1 MTLKK
6 IWNFI
11 WHSNS
16 LLSWVVNIILA
27 FLIVKFLIYP
37 GLGFALGGTSH
48 PIVAVVSASMEHNN
62 QNFDE
67 WWLKNSQMYEEFNI
81 TKDEAEQW
89 ILKNGFE
96 MGDIIFLKKSEDI
109 TEGDIIVFEGNSK
122 NPIIHRVVDTW
133 EEDETDYYQTKGDNN
148 KKSYPELGETRIH
161 EDKVIGKSLFKVPK
175 IGLIKIVFAKAFGGL

>member
-1 MTLKK
+1 
-6 IWNFI
+6 
-11 WHSNS
+11 
-16 LLSWVVNIILA
+16 
-27 FLIVKFLIYP
+27 
-37 GLGFALGGTSH
+37 
-48 PIVAVVSASMEHNN
+48 
-62 QNFDE
+62 
-67 WWLKNSQMYEEFNI
+67 NI

-175 IGLIKIVFAKAFGGL
+175 IGWIKIVFAKAFGGL